1 MKARN
6 IAGDEIILNLSE
18 KSKKFNKEEKQK
30 EKNT

>member
-18 KSKKFNKEEKQK
+18 QSKKVNKEEKQK